1 PHSKRPWLPFHSQA
15 EFCFAK
21 IVLDS
26 AMSNT
31 QVNTLI
37 KIVHKLL
44 KHQEPFMVQ
53 DHKELEQL
61 WIGASDELAPVCVLY
76 PVVNVL

>member
-1 PHSKRPWLPFHSQA
+1 
-15 EFCFAK
+15 
-21 IVLDS
+21 
-26 AMSNT
+26 MSNT
-31 QVNTLI
+31 QVDALI

-61 WIGASDELAPVCVLY
+61 WVGASDSLAPVCVLY
-76 PVVNVL
+76 PVTSVV